1 MTVAESAR
9 RLISQRPAHPVVS
22 LYLDLDPEEFATA
35 PARATQINSLIDGA
49 HREVEAD
56 DSLDH
61 EEHQA
66 LREDLERLREYLESD
81 DAPFQDAR
89 ALAVFCS
96 LRDDLFEVVQL
107 TRPAEGRV
115 VIGRTPYIEPMISG
129 ALERRWCVALVTRR
143 EARILVGPADRLSEL
158 RHIEDDT
165 HGQHHQGGW
174 SQARYERSYE
184 KEADDHLRHVAELLH
199 RRWRAARYDRLAL
212 GGPSEDVARLEGFLS
227 AEIRPLL
234 VSESVDVDMSS
245 ANDEQIREA
254 VSKLV
259 EADERRHERD
269 ALDRLAAGI
278 GTPDGRGVGGPEDVL
293 TALNERRVETLLLE
307 PGFDRPGGRCPSC
320 GLLTLEREGE
330 CPADGTRLEEVE
342 HLREAVV
349 EAAIAQD
356 AEVMVVSRYPDLGP
370 LRGIGALL
378 RF

>member
-1 MTVAESAR
+1 MSAVDSAR
-9 RLISQRPAHPVVS
+9 RLISRHPAHPVVS
-22 LYLDLDPEEFATA
+22 LYLDLDPERFATA
-35 PARATQINSLIDGA
+35 PARSSQINSLVDEA

-56 DSLDH
+56 EKLDH
-61 EEHQA
+61 EDRQA
-66 LREDLERLREYLESD
+66 LREDLDRIREYLHSD
-81 DAPFQDAR
+81 DPPFQDAR

-115 VIGRTPYIEPMISG
+115 VIERTPYVEPLIAG

-143 EARILVGPADRLSEL
+143 EARLLTGPGERVSEL
-158 RHIEDDT
+158 RHIEDDV
-165 HGQHHQGGW
+165 HGQHRQGGW
-174 SQARYERSYE
+174 SQANYERSYE
-184 KEADDHLRHVAELLH
+184 KEADDHLRHVAELLR

-212 GGPSEDVARLEGFLS
+212 GGPVEDVSRLERFLS

-234 VSESVDVDMSS
+234 VSQRVDVDMSS
-245 ANDEQIREA
+245 ANEEQIQEA

-259 EADERRHERD
+259 EEDERRRERD
-269 ALDRLAAGI
+269 ALDRLTAGI
-278 GTPDGRGVGGPEDVL
+278 ASPEGHGVGGPDDVL
-293 TALNERRVETLLLE
+293 AALNERRVETLLLE
-307 PGFDRPGGRCPSC
+307 PGFDCPGGRCPAC

-330 CPADGTRLEEVE
+330 CPADGTPLEEVE